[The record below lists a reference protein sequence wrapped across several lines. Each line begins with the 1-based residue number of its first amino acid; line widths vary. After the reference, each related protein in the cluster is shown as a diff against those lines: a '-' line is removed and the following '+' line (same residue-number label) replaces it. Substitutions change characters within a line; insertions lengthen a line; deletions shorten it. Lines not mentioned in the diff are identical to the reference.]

1 LSAGLKN
8 PSGRG
13 KGLIVVH
20 IGNEKGFLKKGLL
33 VFEGIKYGN
42 YHDEIN
48 SEKFEA
54 WFTNIL
60 SLIPRNSVVP
70 STR

>member
-1 LSAGLKN
+1 
-8 PSGRG
+8 
-13 KGLIVVH
+13 VVH